1 MLTPPPIDAAEHV
14 ASAASSAMPSA
25 FRRRRPRLAALI
37 SGAATVVLVVIALLI
52 VLIAVPKILHAL
64 EGGNPWWALAAAAC
78 VVVSVAGFR
87 LAFAGAYRGRGNLA
101 GAEYVEAAL
110 TQEGAATFLRGG
122 QATAA
127 GAIGVVLRRTRMTP
141 AELADRG
148 VALLVLVHAPYVL
161 GILGLGVLIGSRAV
175 GIDVNSGFIW
185 SVTIVAGIVVAA
197 AIMVAIFARPVDRVT
212 ADVHG
217 F

>member
-1 MLTPPPIDAAEHV
+1 LTLVMPTPPPIDAAEHV

-25 FRRRRPRLAALI
+25 FRRPGPRLAALI

-64 EGGNPWWALAAAAC
+64 EGGNPWRALAAAA
-78 VVVSVAGFR
+78 
-87 LAFAGAYRGRGNLA
+87 
-101 GAEYVEAAL
+101 
-110 TQEGAATFLRGG
+110 FLPGG

-148 VALLVLVHAPYVL
+148 VALLVLARAPYVL
-161 GILGLGVLIGSRAV
+161 GILGLGVLIGSGAV

-212 ADVHG
+212 ADVQG
-217 F
+217 FLPTLLHLSRAGAGGVRSAIGLVRSAAAVWGTVI